1 MKTIS
6 HLEYELFMAHSK
18 RLILSYE
25 HIHSRDLI
33 LVTLKDCTTETTKNR
48 LKEYIR
54 ETYKDVFYVTTT
66 PHANA
71 LYIRYGS

>member
-1 MKTIS
+1 MKTITQ
-6 HLEYELFMAHSK
+6 LEYELYMARSN

-33 LVTLKDCTTETTKNR
+33 LVTLKDTTTEETKNK